1 MLIEFTIKNFKT
13 FRDKTVFSQVAANY
27 DKETRESENVVH
39 IPGFD
44 LRVLKSSVVYG
55 ANASG
60 KSKLFEAL
68 GFMQEYLLRSMELSL
83 MSSLNSEISF
93 KLDAESEQLPSE
105 FEVVFLSNKK
115 VYRYGFT
122 LLPGKVITE
131 WLYMRSHKKE
141 MEIFF
146 RNGDNFKLHRSLFKR
161 GKNIIREGFVRESA
175 LCVTV
180 AATFNEELAL
190 EVLGWFKNLQIFSGL
205 TEDSFINS
213 TLSMITDEKRKMKV
227 LNFLYAA
234 DLGITDIYLTPSSS
248 LGQSELFN
256 SEEYKRK
263 LKYDLDLFYEVKTV
277 HKKYDKGKQHS
288 DRVIFSMDSDESSGT
303 RKFFALAG
311 PIIQALETGSILVVD
326 ELDSKLHPKL
336 VLKIAELFNS
346 VSTNP
351 RNSQLIFNTQ
361 STHLLS
367 SDLFRRDQVWFV
379 EKNRFEVSKLYSLVE
394 IKVRRT
400 DKFENDYLDGRY
412 GGMPFLGEFDDLRFS
427 DLSGSVN

>member
-83 MSSLNSEISF
+83 LSSLNREISF
-93 KLDAESEQLPSE
+93 KLDTESEQLPSE

-161 GKNIIREGFVRESA
+161 GKNIIR
-175 LCVTV
+175 
-180 AATFNEELAL
+180 
-190 EVLGWFKNLQIFSGL
+190 
-205 TEDSFINS
+205 
-213 TLSMITDEKRKMKV
+213 
-227 LNFLYAA
+227 
-234 DLGITDIYLTPSSS
+234 
-248 LGQSELFN
+248 
-256 SEEYKRK
+256 
-263 LKYDLDLFYEVKTV
+263 
-277 HKKYDKGKQHS
+277 
-288 DRVIFSMDSDESSGT
+288 
-303 RKFFALAG
+303 
-311 PIIQALETGSILVVD
+311 
-326 ELDSKLHPKL
+326 
-336 VLKIAELFNS
+336 
-346 VSTNP
+346 
-351 RNSQLIFNTQ
+351 
-361 STHLLS
+361 
-367 SDLFRRDQVWFV
+367 
-379 EKNRFEVSKLYSLVE
+379 
-394 IKVRRT
+394 
-400 DKFENDYLDGRY
+400 
-412 GGMPFLGEFDDLRFS
+412 
-427 DLSGSVN
+427 